1 MRRTFTVELTC
12 VTLLGLATMGHPAPA
27 HAGTT
32 ASPATPP
39 APAAPDSDSTPAAA
53 RSDAG
58 TEVGSVKP
66 QQFLYVL
73 RLSPRLHDDG
83 AWTDADNAA
92 VARHFAQLKE
102 ATANGRVILAG
113 RTLEPGDRT
122 FGLVIFEAR
131 DEADARR
138 FMESDPAVVAGVM
151 TATLHPY
158 AVALQRTSGQ

>member
-1 MRRTFTVELTC
+1 MRRAFELPGLA
-12 VTLLGLATMGHPAPA
+12 LLGFMAMASAGVAWAAPIASETATATAPA
-27 HAGTT
+27 NEA
-32 ASPATPP
+32 AT
-39 APAAPDSDSTPAAA
+39 DS
-53 RSDAG
+53 R
-58 TEVGSVKP
+58 KP

-73 RLSPRLHDDG
+73 RLVPRLHDEA

-92 VARHFAQLKE
+92 VSRHFAQLKA
-102 ATANGRVILAG
+102 ATASGRVILAG

-122 FGLVIFEAR
+122 FGLVIFEAT

-158 AVALQRTSGQ
+158 AVALQRK